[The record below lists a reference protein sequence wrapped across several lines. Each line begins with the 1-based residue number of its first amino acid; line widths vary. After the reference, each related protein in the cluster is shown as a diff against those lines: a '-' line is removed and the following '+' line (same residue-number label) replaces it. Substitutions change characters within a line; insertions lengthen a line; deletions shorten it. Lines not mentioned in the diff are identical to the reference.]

1 MTAIRDIAHEQV
13 AGSTTEQLHARQS
26 DLRIECRARGGVL
39 PPDKLAELH
48 KIESELYC
56 RSVGIESVPWVTWAG
71 LTDGRA

>member
-1 MTAIRDIAHEQV
+1 VTAIRDIAHEQV
-13 AGSTTEQLHARQS
+13 RGGTTEQLHARQFE
-26 DLRIECRARGGVL
+26 LRAECRARGGVL

-71 LTDGRA
+71 LTKGRA